1 MQKINKNI
9 DHIAVIDTKTKKCFR
24 CHKNDVNYL
33 SGRFQ
38 GVNSTYFWTSKQ
50 LKLLKE
56 NFENKTNTEIL
67 NLIKLPLNV
76 IKNKAKFF
84 KLKRSEK
91 IKTRNLSESLK
102 GRIFSDEWKK
112 KISESYKLRSKESYI
127 GKNNGMYGKIPWNK
141 GLTSETDKRVKKI
154 GIKNSITKKQNWDN
168 LTEKERLIKKNI
180 LREQFIPRLSK
191 MNLKKTFPEILFEE
205 FLKNLNIEFE
215 YNKTIDYYRCDFVL
229 SKNVIIEIQG
239 DYWHANPRIYN
250 ENNYT
255 EVQIKNIRRDKAKK
269 TFLKNKGYKI
279 FYFWEYDIKKKPNLC
294 IKKLEKIKLMEMN

>member
-84 KLKRSEK
+84 KLKRSVSGEIK
-91 IKTRNLSESLK
+91 IDNRTGLTEEYIKTINSKIRNK
-102 GRIFSDEWKK
+102 
-112 KISESYKLRSKESYI
+112 
-127 GKNNGMYGKIPWNK
+127 
-141 GLTSETDKRVKKI
+141 
-154 GIKNSITKKQNWDN
+154 
-168 LTEKERLIKKNI
+168 
-180 LREQFIPRLSK
+180 
-191 MNLKKTFPEILFEE
+191 
-205 FLKNLNIEFE
+205 
-215 YNKTIDYYRCDFVL
+215 
-229 SKNVIIEIQG
+229 
-239 DYWHANPRIYN
+239 
-250 ENNYT
+250 
-255 EVQIKNIRRDKAKK
+255 IRR
-269 TFLKNKGYKI
+269 FI
-279 FYFWEYDIKKKPNLC
+279 
-294 IKKLEKIKLMEMN
+294 

>member
-102 GRIFSDEWKK
+102 GRKFSIEWKR
-112 KISESYKLRSKESYI
+112 KISEKAKVRSKESRSGI
-127 GKNNGMYGKIPWNK
+127 NNGMYGKIPWNK
-141 GLTSETDKRVKKI
+141 GLTSKTDKRVLNGSKKSLTA
-154 GIKNSITKKQNWDN
+154 KKKKQND
-168 LTEKERLIKKNI
+168 KNQI
-180 LREQFIPRLSK
+180 LRYLGK
-191 MNLKKTFPEILFEE
+191 
-205 FLKNLNIEFE
+205 
-215 YNKTIDYYRCDFVL
+215 
-229 SKNVIIEIQG
+229 
-239 DYWHANPRIYN
+239 
-250 ENNYT
+250 
-255 EVQIKNIRRDKAKK
+255 
-269 TFLKNKGYKI
+269 
-279 FYFWEYDIKKKPNLC
+279 
-294 IKKLEKIKLMEMN
+294 